1 MTVTYIRHD
10 RYPGRRSRLDLL
22 TQGPQRRIY
31 RWEFPAFFTAQGRAH
46 EPGWVKPLTVQV
58 RLNRVI
64 ESRMDEHPLSSSPV
78 EPAAALS
85 ADALR
90 ELQQRAQA
98 ALAAS
103 REQTARLEAD
113 ITRQLDEIAATLR
126 EQASLEANV
135 AAGAEHSQVELVQLR
150 EEYASAKVSWQEDR
164 QSLVAERDE
173 LVRQVN
179 DLKAQQHTLEEEWR
193 GQLLDFESR
202 LREQHS
208 SWDEQRTDWTATR
221 ADLERERDELQQKF
235 ELALADVQRLRERAT
250 ELESDLSCRPVA
262 GQVASAELV
271 ALRVERDALSQ
282 RVGEL
287 ERQPAAPVDADTV
300 QQMADLQRRFELAV
314 EDVRELK
321 TKNAKLESQLAAAKS
336 SSSAVAKQDSGGMD
350 WESQKRRLLA
360 SLEDNSEDDQDPV
373 LRKERTTIKNTIEI
387 TDAVIAEK
395 DREIAELE
403 VRLDRLRNDPSITDE
418 ARNRQIMHLV
428 DADEVITDHRRRAQ
442 EHERALEEK
451 LREAELELS
460 VERAK
465 LARQKAELEDLRATL
480 DSQRLQNEAASGTV
494 AAPGTPRRRWL
505 SKLGIDGKE

>member
-1 MTVTYIRHD
+1 MPPID
-10 RYPGRRSRLDLL
+10 WLL
-22 TQGPQRRIY
+22 TPGPQRRIY
-31 RWEFPAFFTAQGRAH
+31 HWEFPAFFTAQGRAH
-46 EPGWVKPLTVQV
+46 EPGWVKPLTVQI

-78 EPAAALS
+78 DTAAALS

-103 REQTARLEAD
+103 RDQTARLEAD

-126 EQASLEANV
+126 EQAGLGANV
-135 AAGAEHSQVELVQLR
+135 AADAGNSQAELTQLR
-150 EEYASAKVSWQEDR
+150 VEYSAARELWQQER
-164 QSLVAERDE
+164 ASLVGERDA
-173 LVRQVN
+173 LIQQVN
-179 DLKAQQHTLEEEWR
+179 DLKAQQHALEEEWR
-193 GQLLDFESR
+193 NQLLDFEAR
-202 LREQHS
+202 LRDQHS
-208 SWDEQRTDWTATR
+208 SWDEQRTEWTTTR
-221 ADLERERDELQQKF
+221 ADLERERDESRQKF
-235 ELALADVQRLRERAT
+235 ELALADVQRLRERVT
-250 ELESDLSCRPVA
+250 ELESDLARRPVT

-271 ALRVERDALSQ
+271 ALRAERDALSQ
-282 RVGEL
+282 RVEEL
-287 ERQPAAPVDADTV
+287 ERQPAAPVDADTA

-336 SSSAVAKQDSGGMD
+336 SSLAVSKQDSDGMD

-360 SLEDNSEDDQDPV
+360 ALEDNGEDDQDPA
-373 LRKERTTIKNTIEI
+373 LRKERATIKNTIEI

-403 VRLDRLRNDPSITDE
+403 ARLDQVRNDPSINDE
-418 ARNRQIMHLV
+418 ARHRQIMELV
-428 DADEVITDHRRRAQ
+428 DADDVIADHRRRAQ

-480 DSQRLQNEAASGTV
+480 DSQRQQNEAAGGAA